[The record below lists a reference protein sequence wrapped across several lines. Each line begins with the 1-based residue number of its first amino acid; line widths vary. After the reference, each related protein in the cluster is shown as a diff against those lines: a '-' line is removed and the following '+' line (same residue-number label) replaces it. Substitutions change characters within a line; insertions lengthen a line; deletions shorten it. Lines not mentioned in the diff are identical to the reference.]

1 MSLRVWLPLL
11 SDAHN
16 QGASDIIPTVM
27 GTGITYTAGKL
38 GNAATFPN
46 NCASCI
52 HMPGLKLQV
61 LSWCCWF
68 KCTGEGSATSQRMLS
83 EGRDTGS
90 VGTNIWLSKA
100 GTTLYWSAHKVTG
113 STTVTLN
120 TWHHVT
126 LTCDGHK
133 VHLYLD
139 GKEIGTGTAYSEDS
153 DYAQSN
159 DRFVIGKMAYSYTSG
174 GNYFPFCGQINDVR
188 IYDHCLSAAEIKEIA
203 QGLVL
208 HYKLDNNGLGGKNL
222 LQNSNFIVEATK
234 DTPASGV
241 PSSMP
246 FTEDL
251 QQLVGKTFTLS
262 YEVYTP
268 GARKNGVNGGSLNN
282 RFGCHLTLKY
292 TPSGGSQTT
301 VYPCAAY
308 LTTTV
313 NERNQRLVQ
322 TYTVPSNCTINHFG
336 ISVQPYAQP
345 ADDNDAV
352 WRLGKIKLEYGNK
365 ATSYSPALEDY
376 GWPNDI
382 IEDSSGYGHHGSTFN
397 EVEIASDSAR
407 YESCTHLVAG
417 NSMIN
422 CGRGGMVTDSITVN
436 IWIKASGWN
445 NPVSCTEG
453 GGWNFEANNG
463 YFRFPV
469 YIQSVGYKYMNT
481 TKHTT
486 AQIANNQWHML
497 TGVYDRLGQKIHV
510 YVDGEIDSTAD
521 TGSSNPIAYH
531 ASNVVWIGGEATGSA
546 TAGSNGMAGYFSDF
560 RIYATALSAYDILEL
575 YHTSAKIDNLGGIH
589 AFEVTEND
597 NNKVTKTGLLE
608 SANICEMDGLSYLKY
623 DPNVYIE
630 PDGSCWVRIYHHNNP
645 GAGSFSS
652 TDDFAH
658 SVYIDE
664 NRWFN
669 VEVCD
674 HIDKWEF
681 MVKGRF
687 TEDGDD
693 WKLRWIQD
701 VNPMTA
707 AYADV
712 AAANV
717 TKITGNGYDAYTSSW
732 GGLYAKKGSAY
743 LTTNNGN
750 SGNWWGA
757 VGSYS
762 VYQSGIPG
770 WGPSGTVTTT
780 GFNDLYVRIDNLGN
794 DSPTQAKTTKN
805 NLWVGHSFIEK

>member
-1 MSLRVWLPLL
+1 MSLRVWLPLDGDL
-11 SDAHN
+11 KQ
-16 QGASDIIPTVM
+16 QGTSGLQATNSGFTVEN
-27 GTGITYTAGKL
+27 AGKIGKCYKTDGAGTIQISNFSL
-38 GNAATFPN
+38 SPNCWSAACWCYPSTNSTSGHKYVFGMNTSTSDDFTFTICHYLNAWGVRTGGTTYSGTSQITLNQWYHVAATY
-46 NCASCI
+46 
-52 HMPGLKLQV
+52 
-61 LSWCCWF
+61 
-68 KCTGEGSATSQRMLS
+68 
-83 EGRDTGS
+83 D
-90 VGTNIWLSKA
+90 
-100 GTTLYWSAHKVTG
+100 GTTLKLYVNGTLEMTKQSPVTPVA
-113 STTVTLN
+113 SNTV
-120 TWHHVT
+120 
-126 LTCDGHK
+126 
-133 VHLYLD
+133 
-139 GKEIGTGTAYSEDS
+139 I
-153 DYAQSN
+153 
-159 DRFVIGKMAYSYTSG
+159 IGKRG
-174 GNYFPFCGQINDVR
+174 GNAGYFIGCLNDVR
-188 IYDHCLSAAEIKEIA
+188 IYDHCLSAAEVKEIA

-222 LQNSNFIVEATK
+222 LRNSNFMVEATK

-301 VYPCAAY
+301 VYPCAAH

-322 TYTVPSNCTINHFG
+322 TYTVPSNCTINSFG

-382 IEDSSGYGHHGSTFN
+382 IEDSSGYGHHGSIVSSPYVEADTARYSCSTHFDGIDDCIQVPYNAVCPSNIFTFN
-397 EVEIASDSAR
+397 LWFKKITLGTENYETLFGGPSGFEMDTRSGSATSLQLYMTSTR
-407 YESCTHLVAG
+407 STKRNLVTPLDF
-417 NSMIN
+417 NQWY
-422 CGRGGMVTDSITVN
+422 MVTMTRSDEKERYYINGIFQSEIDAKSMPTGTY
-436 IWIKASGWN
+436 WI
-445 NPVSCTEG
+445 
-453 GGWNFEANNG
+453 GGWN
-463 YFRFPV
+463 
-469 YIQSVGYKYMNT
+469 
-481 TKHTT
+481 
-486 AQIANNQWHML
+486 
-497 TGVYDRLGQKIHV
+497 
-510 YVDGEIDSTAD
+510 
-521 TGSSNPIAYH
+521 
-531 ASNVVWIGGEATGSA
+531 GGNSQNFFG
-546 TAGSNGMAGYFSDF
+546 NISDF
-560 RIYATALSAYDILEL
+560 RIYNTVLSNDDILEL
-575 YHTSAKIDNLGGIH
+575 YHTAAKIDNLGNIH
-589 AFEVTEND
+589 TFEATESGH
-597 NNKVTKTGLLE
+597 NKVTKAGLLE
-608 SANICEMDGLSYLKY
+608 SANICEIDGLSYLKY

-630 PDGSCWVRIYHHNNP
+630 PDGSAWVRIYHHNNP
-645 GAGSFSS
+645 GAGSFSGS
-652 TDDFAH
+652 NDFAH
-658 SVYIDE
+658 SVYLDE

-687 TEDGDD
+687 TKNGDD
-693 WKLRWIQD
+693 WKVRWIQN

-717 TKITGNGYDAYTSSW
+717 TKITGNGYDAYKSSW

-762 VYQSGIPG
+762 VYRSGIPG
-770 WGPSGTVTTT
+770 WGPSDTVTTT